1 MALWQGGSRRK
12 PSGGRLLSAR
22 GKRRYEIARERI
34 DTHVGPT
41 AQKLVR
47 TKGANQ
53 KVKLLRSDA
62 INVTDPKTGKTQKAE
77 LTNVVE
83 NPANIHYVRRNII
96 TKGAVVETSAGKARV
111 TSRPGQHGA
120 LNGVLVE

>member
-12 PSGGRLLSAR
+12 NTGGRLIKAR
-22 GKRRYEIARERI
+22 GKRRSEIARERLETNI
-34 DTHVGPT
+34 APH

-47 TKGANQ
+47 AKAGAQ
-53 KVKLLRSDA
+53 KIKLLRTDR
-62 INVTDPKTGKTQKAE
+62 INVTDTKSGKTTPAQ

-96 TKGAVVETSAGKARV
+96 TKGAIVETSAGKARV
-111 TSRPGQHGA
+111 TSRPGQHGV
-120 LNGVLVE
+120 LSGVLVE

>member
-1 MALWQGGSRRK
+1 MPLWQGESRRK
-12 PSGGRLLSAR
+12 STGGRLISSR
-22 GKRRYEIARERI
+22 GKRRSEIARERVP
-34 DTHVGPT
+34 TLVGEHT
-41 AQKLVR
+41 QKLVR

-53 KVKLLRSDA
+53 KVKLLRTDA
-62 INVTDPKTGKTQKAE
+62 INVTDPKTGKTTPAT
-77 LTNVVE
+77 LTNVTE

-96 TKGAVVETSAGKARV
+96 TKGAVVDTSAGKAKV